1 MNKYSRDLYCSPNN
15 FGILLMKKETKVSIF
30 RIRFKLI
37 PHCLKEIS
45 KSENF
50 LKINFGLA
58 EYRKRARER
67 ERGRERVNVIF
78 GTNSLERPA
87 EAGYGVFDLLGNIVT
102 ILGAKFYNF
111 ELYYSNKLF
120 WKFNLKCLYMM
131 RQYL

>member
-1 MNKYSRDLYCSPNN
+1 
-15 FGILLMKKETKVSIF
+15 MKKETKVSIF

-67 ERGRERVNVIF
+67 ERGRE
-78 GTNSLERPA
+78 GES
-87 EAGYGVFDLLGNIVT
+87 
-102 ILGAKFYNF
+102 
-111 ELYYSNKLF
+111 
-120 WKFNLKCLYMM
+120 
-131 RQYL
+131 